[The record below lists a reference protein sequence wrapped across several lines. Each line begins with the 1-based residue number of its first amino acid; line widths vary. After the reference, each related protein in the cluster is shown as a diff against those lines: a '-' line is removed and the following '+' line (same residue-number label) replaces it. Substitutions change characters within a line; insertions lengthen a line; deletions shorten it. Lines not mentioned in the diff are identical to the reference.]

1 MFMSSGPVDLFVFEF
16 LIASCTSPNVSS
28 GVFVF
33 VFRDLVCLFICLYV
47 LCEVWGTG

>member
-1 MFMSSGPVDLFVFEF
+1 MYLSSGPVDLFVFEY
-16 LIASCTSPNVSS
+16 LIASRTSPTASS

-47 LCEVWGTG
+47 LCVVWGTG